1 MFQVIDSK
9 KMKFR
14 VSELEFT
21 TYKQLQAYSKR
32 IFFLHPFISLF
43 FDKLTTFRFGH
54 KEILVDQ
61 DFHHEIPEN
70 VIINI
75 LPPSELKFIEIHNLN
90 FKVEMD
96 GNHLELQGVSPEFGV
111 IWMLRVIN
119 SFNVG
124 IALALLEF
132 CDLAKLNQYRGKI
145 PVKGAI
151 DLILELGRTPLN
163 RYDLIWGIIKKNE
176 FEKELKDLPL
186 FLDRNIRI
194 ERRYDQQLK

>member
-1 MFQVIDSK
+1 MIQVIDSK

-14 VSELEFT
+14 VSESEFT
-21 TYKQLQAYSKR
+21 SYNQFQDYSKK

-43 FDKLTTFRFGH
+43 FDNLTTFRFVH
-54 KEILVDQ
+54 KEILVGQ
-61 DFHHEIPEN
+61 DLRFEIPEN
-70 VIINI
+70 VIVNT
-75 LPPSELKFIEIHNLN
+75 LPPSEMKFLEIYNLN

-96 GNHLELQGVSPEFGV
+96 DNHLELQGVSPEFGL
-111 IWMLRVIN
+111 IWMLQGLN

-132 CDLAKLNQYRGKI
+132 CDLAKLEQYQGEI
-145 PVKGAI
+145 PVRGAI
-151 DLILELGRTPLN
+151 NLILELGKTPLN
-163 RYDLIWGIIKKNE
+163 RYDLIWQIIKKNK

-194 ERRYDQQLK
+194 ERRYDRQLK